1 VKVVAIPLVLPLLPL
16 LHQQLASLLTLVL
29 PPLLLQQ
36 HQKLPPLLQQHQ
48 KLPPL
53 LQQHQKLPPLL
64 LQTKTGY
71 DNLLRI
77 AILSASQSHK

>member
-53 LQQHQKLPPLL
+53 L